1 MDDKTIKNKVHFE
14 LLLDELITDEK
25 TEEATQLKK
34 ELIMDLMNKKM
45 DFINVISYYYEI
57 IKLNENSE

>member
-34 ELIMDLMNKKM
+34 ELEININCIKKK
-45 DFINVISYYYEI
+45 D
-57 IKLNENSE
+57 

>member
-34 ELIMDLMNKKM
+34 ELIMDLVNKKIA
-45 DFINVISYYYEI
+45 FIDVINYYYEI
-57 IKLNENSE
+57 KNFNDNSN